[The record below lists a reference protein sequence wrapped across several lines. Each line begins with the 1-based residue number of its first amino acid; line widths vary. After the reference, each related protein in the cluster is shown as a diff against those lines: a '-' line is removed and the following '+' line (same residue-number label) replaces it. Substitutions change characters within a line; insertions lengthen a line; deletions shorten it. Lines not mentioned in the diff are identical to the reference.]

1 MHCTM
6 ENSQNLFLIGLVLLI
21 DYSCFLLSSASFS
34 NYTDQHALLA
44 IESQLTYPAN
54 GVLAGNWTIRT
65 SFCDWIGVSCSKR
78 RQRVTALDLSYMDL
92 HGMISPHVGNLSF
105 LVSLRLQNNSLHGF
119 LPHEIGRLH
128 RLRILALQDNQ
139 LQGSVSPTL
148 HHCQK
153 LKVINLRRNMV
164 SGLVPKELG
173 SLPMLQRLY
182 LTANNLSGGI
192 PTSLGNISTLHEL
205 FLDQNSLTGSFPSTL
220 LNLSSLV
227 FIDLRSNDNIFGN
240 LPGDLCHYWPNI
252 REISLSRNSF
262 SGPFPG
268 EIDKCKSLVL
278 LSLSYNRLTGSIPEE
293 IGGLQNLETLYLG
306 GNNLTGKI
314 PQTISNMS
322 NLKYFSMEL
331 NNIKGSIPSG
341 VGRLPSLVSVF
352 FTGNGLSGVL
362 PPEIFNI
369 STITDIA
376 GRDNALTGSFPSYTG
391 GIWGPNLE
399 TLGLSTNQI
408 TGNIPSY
415 FSNFSKLTMLDCSY
429 NLLHGPVPM
438 DLGNLKHLN
447 FLVLG
452 ANKLTGE
459 PGVLELR
466 FLSSLFS
473 SSSLKTLV
481 VSENPLNG
489 IIPDHSGNFS
499 SSSSLRKLYAQLCQ
513 IKGHIPKTLSSLLK
527 NLTILALTGNSISG
541 EIPPSIGRFEN
552 LQILYLDNNSIEGFI
567 PEELCRIGN
576 LAELSLASNT
586 IGGLIPSCIGNLRN
600 LQRVFLN
607 SNKLNSSIPV
617 NLWNLEDLLFLDL
630 SFNSLSGYLP
640 PDLRMSNVLEMID
653 LSWNRISGDIPSI
666 MGSFQ
671 SINSLNLSN
680 NLFIGSIPHTFG
692 KGLEILDL
700 SCNNLSGPIP
710 KSLEILKFLKYLNL
724 SFNQLSG
731 EIPSAGPFVNFTA
744 QSFLVNKALCGRPGF
759 GVQPCKNLSTRNS
772 KTAHYFLRYAIP
784 AVISTLILIA
794 AIFMWRKSR
803 KTSASVPSSEELSM
817 APGHRM
823 ISYHELRCATNDFS
837 ESNFLGA
844 GSFGSVYKGSLSD
857 GTTVAVKIL
866 NMQMEGASKSF
877 IAECKVWRAIRHRN
891 LVKVITTCSSPE
903 VRALVLQYMSNGSLE
918 EWLYSRKYCL
928 NLFQRVSVLV
938 DVASAL
944 EYLHQGQLEPVVHCD
959 LKPSNILLDE
969 DMVAHVGD
977 FGLAKILAGNKDA
990 TQTRTLG
997 TLGYVAPEYGSAG
1010 KVSTRGDVY
1019 SYGIML
1025 FEIIAR
1031 KRPTDGMFTEELTL
1045 RKWINASLPDG
1056 ILGVVDIGLL
1066 STEEGR
1072 EMNAT
1077 KRIILSIMD
1086 IGLRCSEEVPEERMD
1101 IKDVLRKL
1109 IKIKSALEM

>member
-1 MHCTM
+1 M
-6 ENSQNLFLIGLVLLI
+6 ENSQSLFLIGLVLLI
-21 DYSCFLLSSASFS
+21 DYSCFLPSSASFS
-34 NYTDQHALLA
+34 NDTDQHALLA
-44 IESQLTYPAN
+44 IKSQLTYPAN

-105 LVSLRLQNNSLHGF
+105 LVSLRLQNNSLYGF
-119 LPHEIGRLH
+119 VPHEIGRLH

-139 LQGSVSPTL
+139 LQGSVPPTL

-153 LKVINLRRNMV
+153 LKVINLRRNML

-205 FLDQNSLTGSFPSTL
+205 FLDQNSLT
-220 LNLSSLV
+220 
-227 FIDLRSNDNIFGN
+227 
-240 LPGDLCHYWPNI
+240 
-252 REISLSRNSF
+252 
-262 SGPFPG
+262 
-268 EIDKCKSLVL
+268 DKCKSLVL

-352 FTGNGLSGVL
+352 FAGNGLSGVL
-362 PPEIFNI
+362 PPGIFNI

-586 IGGLIPSCIGNLRN
+586 IGGLIPSCIGNLRY

-744 QSFLVNKALCGRPGF
+744 QSFLGNKALCGRPGF

-918 EWLYSRKYCL
+918 EWLYSRNYCL
-928 NLFQRVSVLV
+928 NLFQRVSLLV

-997 TLGYVAPEYGSAG
+997 TLGYVVPGKSIYFCLLLEAG
-1010 KVSTRGDVY
+1010 KTISCWLITTVLDV
-1019 SYGIML
+1019 
-1025 FEIIAR
+1025 F
-1031 KRPTDGMFTEELTL
+1031 L
-1045 RKWINASLPDG
+1045 RI
-1056 ILGVVDIGLL
+1056 
-1066 STEEGR
+1066 
-1072 EMNAT
+1072 
-1077 KRIILSIMD
+1077 
-1086 IGLRCSEEVPEERMD
+1086 
-1101 IKDVLRKL
+1101 
-1109 IKIKSALEM
+1109 